1 LTTLNQ
7 VLYNR
12 ELATFYADHEVKL
25 TEALTLVRKEL
36 EVRQD
41 IYAYDLL
48 AWALYKNSHLQEA
61 QAAITEALKLG
72 TQDARLF
79 FHAGMIHARLGALA
93 QATTYLRRALATN
106 PHFHL
111 FHADVAKQTLRELE
125 ERFTQ
130 TAQQGTGYEQ

>member
-1 LTTLNQ
+1 
-7 VLYNR
+7 
-12 ELATFYADHEVKL
+12 VKL
-25 TEALTLVRKEL
+25 TAALTLARKEL

-48 AWALYKNSHLQEA
+48 AWTLYKNGHFQEA

-79 FHAGMIHARLGALA
+79 FHAGMIHARLNTID
-93 QATTYLRRALATN
+93 QATVYLRQALATN

-130 TAQQGTGYEQ
+130 TTQQETGYEP